1 MLKTIA
7 AHKLGPTIEQ
17 ELAHA
22 SQPGACRVARDLGI
36 VITCDACLHVI
47 LCGGW
52 ICQLCGHELCF
63 DCHAIVRLFEA
74 NARGESSPEL
84 DGLPKASLARIMTCW
99 GRNKHGTTDFVP
111 LTRIDADRLL
121 QTVVDMKTW
130 RECHPLELGNI
141 LSPKWADQYL
151 YQPPEEDNSHPYLKL
166 PSNVLPST
174 TTNETLQDIERSRE
188 DEDAPVNIFRALWS
202 RGEAMVVD
210 LDLSEVSRV
219 LWTPQYFIDQFG
231 QAPVT
236 IASNILGR
244 PDRLSTVGE
253 FFSTFGQSTGLVNSE
268 KIKASRGIL
277 HSDWPPSSDFRK
289 DFPLLWE
296 DFMRMVPIGSV
307 TRRDGILNVSTHTP
321 KNANPPDLGPKGYFS
336 ETSDDSEGGQ
346 GSTKLHTVNVL
357 LWSAK
362 QRDGSPG
369 YAVWDLYRVEDADK
383 IREFLYE
390 LIAVRDYQGDV
401 ARAKRTNDDPIHT
414 QRFFL
419 NEKLRQDLWEKK
431 QVKSWR
437 IRQTPGQVVFIPAGC
452 AHQVCNFA
460 DCIKVASDFVS
471 LENVARCWI
480 VSDEFRKQTREGKL
494 WRTDVLSLKSQ
505 LLWAWESAQR
515 LNQII

>member
-1 MLKTIA
+1 MTLQISNRRALVLIGKSCLPSAPGWVLQDFACASELSGGGRKRPPPSSDPPRTIREVVAKQPCRECRARRAGFICSFKRLRGFRQLDDGTFDPKAAYFRTEPDTVPDFPTRSDFNAPFTEKEASMLKTIA

-151 YQPPEEDNSHPYLKL
+151 HQPPEEDNSHPYLKL

-268 KIKASRGIL
+268 KIKASPGIL
-277 HSDWPPSSDFRK
+277 HFCRAS
-289 DFPLLWE
+289 
-296 DFMRMVPIGSV
+296 
-307 TRRDGILNVSTHTP
+307 N
-321 KNANPPDLGPKGYFS
+321 
-336 ETSDDSEGGQ
+336 EG
-346 GSTKLHTVNVL
+346 
-357 LWSAK
+357 
-362 QRDGSPG
+362 
-369 YAVWDLYRVEDADK
+369 
-383 IREFLYE
+383 
-390 LIAVRDYQGDV
+390 
-401 ARAKRTNDDPIHT
+401 
-414 QRFFL
+414 
-419 NEKLRQDLWEKK
+419 
-431 QVKSWR
+431 
-437 IRQTPGQVVFIPAGC
+437 
-452 AHQVCNFA
+452 
-460 DCIKVASDFVS
+460 
-471 LENVARCWI
+471 
-480 VSDEFRKQTREGKL
+480 
-494 WRTDVLSLKSQ
+494 
-505 LLWAWESAQR
+505 
-515 LNQII
+515 